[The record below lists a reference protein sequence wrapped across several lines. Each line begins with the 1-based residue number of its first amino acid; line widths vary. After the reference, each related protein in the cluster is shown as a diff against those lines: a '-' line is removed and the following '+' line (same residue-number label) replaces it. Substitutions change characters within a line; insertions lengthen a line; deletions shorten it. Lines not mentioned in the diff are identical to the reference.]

1 MITLVTIA
9 GLGIIVA
16 AATVAA
22 YLGGDPSHFGSTNIG
37 E

>member
-9 GLGIIVA
+9 GLGILIVA
-16 AATVAA
+16 AAFAA
-22 YLGGDPSHFGSTNIG
+22 KRDPGHFGSTNLG

>member
-9 GLGIIVA
+9 CLAILIAVA
-16 AATVAA
+16 AFATKR
-22 YLGGDPSHFGSTNIG
+22 DPGHFGSTNLG